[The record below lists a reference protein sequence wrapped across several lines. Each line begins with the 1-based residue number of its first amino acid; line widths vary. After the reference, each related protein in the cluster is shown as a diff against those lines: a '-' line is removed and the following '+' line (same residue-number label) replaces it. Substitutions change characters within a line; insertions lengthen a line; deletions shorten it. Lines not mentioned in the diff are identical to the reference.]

1 MTWYISESF
10 GTKKFLNGPLFMEL
24 VAACMLHNTH
34 GWSLSANLFQA
45 QALSQYVVTRRVVLR
60 AAGGIGIQ

>member
-34 GWSLSANLFQA
+34 GWSLSAILFQA

>member
-1 MTWYISESF
+1 MD
-10 GTKKFLNGPLFMEL
+10 GPLFMDL

-34 GWSLSANLFQA
+34 GWSLSAILFQA